1 MSLVVGI
8 PYLWRGGQVAAISN
22 DGLVAILLVAL
33 FPTALARLLVFAGL
47 RRIGGMQTA
56 LLALAE
62 PLVAVV
68 LAFVLLGESFT
79 VQQWIGAALFLVSV
93 LLIRRDTGLQIADED
108 TWWLSL
114 FPEPMAEDKAQ
125 QGNSP
130 TGTG

>member
-1 MSLVVGI
+1 
-8 PYLWRGGQVAAISN
+8 
-22 DGLVAILLVAL
+22 
-33 FPTALARLLVFAGL
+33 
-47 RRIGGMQTA
+47 
-56 LLALAE
+56 
-62 PLVAVV
+62 
-68 LAFVLLGESFT
+68 